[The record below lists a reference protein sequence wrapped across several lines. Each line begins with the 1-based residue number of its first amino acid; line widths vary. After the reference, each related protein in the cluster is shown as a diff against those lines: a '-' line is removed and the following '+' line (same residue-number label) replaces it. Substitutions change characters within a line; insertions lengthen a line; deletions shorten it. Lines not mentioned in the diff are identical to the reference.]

1 VTQRSLTSDAEAV
14 TSVEDA
20 EPLQTSPDVQLGAS
34 LGLGGHAASFAP
46 RKGTTHVR
54 CHDLREV
61 LLRDAV
67 LFKNGEHLRETGY
80 LFAPD
85 ELRDLEDRLDDGPV
99 LQGPADLRTVIAVN
113 RSSQNYY
120 HWLTQALPAVDLA
133 VRIPAPE
140 PFCLAVWRDGD
151 AQAGFQA
158 DSLRLLGHADLPRL
172 ELDRGRTCRLPKA
185 RFCDL
190 LDGHAAF
197 AVSRAMREVHARL
210 ASAVRDMQTGHDAI
224 YVARTDSRHRRM
236 TNEPELIELMLS
248 YGVSVVVAG
257 QMSLAQ
263 QINLFRNARV
273 VIGPH
278 GAGLT
283 NIVFCRPG
291 AVVYELLQANYPN
304 ACMNVLAQGA
314 GLAYRA
320 DMFPPNDAA
329 PNVHDVTWTAA
340 LDVVEQRL
348 ATIPGLAKG
357 RRGLLAAP
365 HQPAPQ
371 QLKRPVGGS
380 SDGRLDSVVTYLR
393 ALACGEPEVQAPSLE
408 RLVGQRRPG
417 DSEAHDL
424 LWKLLPLSESLAAAL
439 GRMNGSASEHFAPV
453 LEAFDEALAK
463 PR

>member
-1 VTQRSLTSDAEAV
+1 MTQRSLTSEAEAV

-20 EPLQTSPDVQLGAS
+20 EPLQSAPDVQLGAS
-34 LGLGGHAASFAP
+34 FGRGGHAGSFEP
-46 RKGTTHVR
+46 RTRTTQVR

-67 LFKNGEHLRETGY
+67 LFKKGEHLRETAY

-85 ELRDLEDRLDDGPV
+85 ELRDLEDRLDEGPV
-99 LQGPADLRTVIAVN
+99 LQGPAAFRTVVAVN
-113 RSSQNYY
+113 RASQNYY

-140 PFCLAVWRDGD
+140 PFRLAVWRDD
-151 AQAGFQA
+151 AAHAGFQA
-158 DSLRLLGHADLPRL
+158 DSLRLLGHADLPLL
-172 ELDRGRTCRLPKA
+172 ELDRGRTYRLPKA
-185 RFCDL
+185 RWCDL

-197 AVSRAMREVHARL
+197 AVSAAMREVHLRL

-278 GAGLT
+278 GAGLA

-291 AVVYELLQANYPN
+291 TVVYELLQADYPN

-320 DMFPPNDAA
+320 DMFPPNDVA
-329 PNVHDVTWTAA
+329 PNVHDVTWTAS

-365 HQPAPQ
+365 DRQPPQ
-371 QLKRPVGGS
+371 QLRRPVAAAQ
-380 SDGRLDSVVTYLR
+380 DDRLDSVVTYLR
-393 ALACGEPEVQAPSLE
+393 ALACGAPEVQAPSLE
-408 RLVGQRRPG
+408 RLVGQRRAG